1 MKISYNW
8 LKTYLPVDLPAEEVG
23 RILTETGLEVESIDK
38 LEAVQ
43 GGLAGIV
50 VAEVLTCE
58 KHPDADKLKVTTV
71 STGQEI
77 LQVVCGAP
85 NVAIGQKVLLAT
97 VGSTLYPKPDQPLK
111 IKVSTIRGV
120 ESHGML
126 CAEDELGLG
135 HSHDGILVLDETIAV
150 GTPAASVFDLED
162 DYIFEIG
169 LTPNRADAMGHI
181 GVARDLRAFLN
192 FQEKSTIEISWP
204 SVDKFNIE
212 STTQHIDVKVY
223 DAEKC
228 PTYMGVLISNVDVK
242 PSPAWL
248 QKRLR
253 AIGITPINAIVDVT
267 NFVMHELGTP
277 LHAFDANVAGNEI
290 HVRTAVSEERIVTLD
305 GIERALSNDDLVIC
319 SSAEP
324 MCIAGVFGGAQSGIQ
339 DSTTSVFLESA
350 YFQPVAIR
358 KSSKRHGLSTD
369 ASFRYERGVDPSL
382 TLFALK
388 RATVLIQEIAGG
400 HVHMNPVIVTDSNL
414 PLYHSVELHTDR
426 FRSLSGVNCSDDV
439 IDTILKLLDIEIE
452 KVENSKRI
460 LKVPAYRVDVTR
472 EVDVIEEILRI
483 YGFNQVP
490 FPDKWNM
497 SGISF
502 PRPNPEKI
510 QETMVEFLVGKGFVE
525 IMNNSLVPAHQSTII
540 ESKQSNET
548 NQVKVLNPLSQEL
561 NAMRQT
567 LLYGVLN
574 VVEHNQNRQQTNLK
588 LLEFGKVYH
597 KYASGYVENKRLL
610 LAISGKQAA
619 DHWNGSQAS
628 ADFFQIKGILI
639 ALLSRLGLQQFAQ
652 ERPLENELLADGT
665 EWYILKKRVASIGW
679 LPNKLLQHF
688 GLKQQV
694 FVADIDWDALVEAIP
709 MVKTLYKELPKTFA
723 VRRDYSMLLKKEVQF
738 QEIEKV
744 ARNVDKKLLK
754 EVNLFDVYEGKNL
767 PDGMKSY
774 AVSFQLQDD
783 QQTLRDEQI
792 DAVMSKI
799 RQQLESELGAQI
811 RE

>member
-71 STGQEI
+71 SAGEEI

-85 NVAIGQKVLLAT
+85 NVAVGQKVLLAT
-97 VGSTLYPKPDQPLK
+97 VGSNLYPKPDQPLK

-135 HSHDGILVLDETIAV
+135 HSHDGILILDETLPV

-192 FQEKSTIEISWP
+192 FQEKSTLEISWP
-204 SVDKFNIE
+204 SIDDFNVDSI
-212 STTQHIDVKVY
+212 TQHIDVKVH
-223 DAEKC
+223 DTEKC

-277 LHAFDANVAGNEI
+277 LHAFDANAAGNEV
-290 HVRTAVSEERIVTLD
+290 HVRTANPEERIVTLD
-305 GIERALSNDDLVIC
+305 GVERSLSKDDLVIC
-319 SSAEP
+319 NRTEP
-324 MCIAGVFGGAQSGIQ
+324 MCIAGVFGGAQSGIH

-388 RATVLIQEIAGG
+388 RATLLIQEIAGG
-400 HVHMNPVIVTDSNL
+400 HVYMNPVIVADSAL
-414 PLYHSVELHTDR
+414 LLHHTVEFNTER
-426 FRSLSGVNCSDDV
+426 FRSLSGVNCSDDA
-439 IDTILKLLDIEIE
+439 IDAILKLLDIEIE
-452 KVENSKRI
+452 TVDSSKRI

-472 EVDVIEEILRI
+472 EIDVIEEILRI
-483 YGFNQVP
+483 YGFNHVP

-510 QETMVEFLVGKGFVE
+510 QETIVEFLVGKGFVE
-525 IMNNSLVPAHQSTII
+525 MMNNSLVPAHQSTII

-567 LLYGVLN
+567 LLFGALN
-574 VVEHNQNRQQTNLK
+574 VVEHNQNRQQTNLM

-610 LAISGKQAA
+610 LAITGKQGA
-619 DHWNGSQAS
+619 DHWNGSQSS
-628 ADFFQIKGILI
+628 ADFYQIKGIWI
-639 ALLSRLGLQQFAQ
+639 AILTRLGLQNFAQ
-652 ERPLENELLADGT
+652 ERPLENELFVEGT
-665 EWYILKKRVASIGW
+665 EWYILKKRVATIGW
-679 LPNKLLQHF
+679 LPNKLLQQF

-694 FVADIDWDALVEAIP
+694 FVADIDWDAILETIP
-709 MVKTLYKELPKTFA
+709 MVKTVYKELPKTFA

-754 EVNLFDVYEGKNL
+754 EINLFDVYEGKNL

-783 QQTLRDEQI
+783 QQTLRYEQI
-792 DAVMSKI
+792 DAVMAKI